1 MPQARGTYFVVT
13 KTDGAIQSSV
23 DRISRSCSL
32 DTISLPDNS
41 STTLIFSP
49 RIEQQIV
56 ARKVSTVRK
65 LA

>member
-13 KTDGAIQSSV
+13 KTDGAIQSSAGH
-23 DRISRSCSL
+23 ISRQCSL

-41 STTLIFSP
+41 STVLIFSP

-56 ARKVSTVRK
+56 ARKVSTVGK
-65 LA
+65 LV

>member
-13 KTDGAIQSSV
+13 KTDGAIQSSA
-23 DRISRSCSL
+23 DRISRSRSL
-32 DTISLPDNS
+32 DTILLADNS
-41 STTLIFSP
+41 SATLILSP

-56 ARKVSTVRK
+56 AHKVSTVGK

>member
-1 MPQARGTYFVVT
+1 MPQARGTHFVVT

-23 DRISRSCSL
+23 DRISRSRPL

-41 STTLIFSP
+41 STVLILSP
-49 RIEQQIV
+49 KIEQQIV

>member
-1 MPQARGTYFVVT
+1 MPQARGTHFVVT

-23 DRISRSCSL
+23 DRISRSRSL

-41 STTLIFSP
+41 STVLILSP
-49 RIEQQIV
+49 KNEQQIV
-56 ARKVSTVRK
+56 AHKVSTVGK

>member
-1 MPQARGTYFVVT
+1 MPQARGTHFVVT

-23 DRISRSCSL
+23 DRISRSRSL

-41 STTLIFSP
+41 STVLILSP
-49 RIEQQIV
+49 KIEQQIV

-65 LA
+65 LT

>member
-41 STTLIFSP
+41 SATLILSP